1 MADVQREPIKIVAE
15 NRKAR
20 HDYFL
25 DETYEAGIS
34 LVGTEV
40 KSLRA
45 GKVNLRDSYADVAN
59 NEVFVHNMH
68 ISPYD
73 KGNRFNHDPERPRK
87 LLLHKQEIR
96 RLLGQTTQK
105 GYTLIP
111 LRVYFKRGRAKVEI
125 ALARGKKLYDKRE
138 EIAKRD
144 AGREIARELR
154 GRGHE

>member
-1 MADVQREPIKIVAE
+1 MGEAQREPIKIVAE

-20 HDYFL
+20 HDYFI
-25 DETYEAGIS
+25 DETYEAGIV

-45 GKVNLRDSYADVAN
+45 GKVNLRDSYADVAGD
-59 NEVFVHNMH
+59 EVFVRNMH

-73 KGNRFNHDPERPRK
+73 QGNRFNHDPERPRK
-87 LLLHKQEIR
+87 LLLHRQEIR
-96 RLLGQTTQK
+96 RLLGQTIQK

-111 LRVYFKRGRAKVEI
+111 LRVYFKRGRAKIEV

-138 EIAKRD
+138 VLAERD
-144 AGREIARELR
+144 AQREIDREIR
-154 GRGHE
+154 GRGRE

>member
-1 MADVQREPIKIVAE
+1 MGEREPIKIVAE

-20 HDYFL
+20 HDYFI

-45 GKVNLRDSYADVAN
+45 GKANLRDSYAEVSN
-59 NEVFVHNMH
+59 NEVFIQNMH

-73 KGNRFNHDPERPRK
+73 QGNRFNHDPMRPRK
-87 LLLHKQEIR
+87 LLLHRQEIK

-105 GYTLIP
+105 GYTLVP
-111 LRVYFKRGRAKVEI
+111 LRVYFKRGRAKVEV

-144 AGREIARELR
+144 ADREIERELHR
-154 GRGHE
+154 RDRE